1 MNSKFPLIQN
11 RTDKSGK
18 DKAGLNSPR
27 PNTTK
32 RDNDLRFSKIEGV
45 HHNQVIEN
53 AAVGEQNIDNQ
64 MSLAESNIFGQN
76 LALKMELLNI

>member
-18 DKAGLNSPR
+18 DKAGLKSPR

-32 RDNDLRFSKIEGV
+32 RDNDLRFSKIDNIPKGILRVQVRSKDIEVTNGGV
-45 HHNQVIEN
+45 RH
-53 AAVGEQNIDNQ
+53 
-64 MSLAESNIFGQN
+64 SLV
-76 LALKMELLNI
+76 

>member
-1 MNSKFPLIQN
+1 MNSKFPIIQN

-18 DKAGLNSPR
+18 VKVGLNSPR

-45 HHNQVIEN
+45 HHN
-53 AAVGEQNIDNQ
+53 
-64 MSLAESNIFGQN
+64 
-76 LALKMELLNI
+76 